1 MKHKYNNIFHYFL
14 FFILLGAVI
23 ANNLCFAA
31 SIDTVKKK
39 ANPADS
45 SEHESLNKNRAYMD
59 YYYSTLNF
67 VQPSDYIK
75 PSQNTPPFKS
85 RTAFNGNSNSNTVS
99 NNSLYSLGKKIVSEN
114 KENAFLQGS
123 LLVFSNTKQF
133 LKETDLMLYNLTEN
147 ILLSLNIDSLID
159 NSLRP
164 LQQTQ
169 LQTSYSDE
177 KQSTYSNQTQDDN
190 YRLMNLE
197 GESSEKSGGG
207 GDGNFR
213 DMLKKLLNL
222 ENLLYLIGA
231 LIFYIFLSMTIK
243 FMLTEKL
250 PK

>member
-31 SIDTVKKK
+31 SVDTVKKK

-67 VQPSDYIK
+67 VQPSEYIE

-85 RTAFNGNSNSNTVS
+85 NSNSKSTNTAS

-123 LLVFSNTKQF
+123 LLVFSNTKHF
-133 LKETDLMLYNLTEN
+133 LKETDLMLYNLTED

-164 LQQTQ
+164 LLKTQ
-169 LQTSYSDE
+169 LQTPYSDE
-177 KQSTYSNQTQDDN
+177 KQSTYSYQTQDDS